1 MSEQRIQGWTL
12 HEELGRGGMGVVY
25 RATNHLFPDR
35 AFALKAIR
43 PDLVGDASLR
53 TRFLREAAHA
63 HGLHHRNIVRCELAF
78 EADGHIYLPME
89 LLRGRALSK
98 ALLDEAGPW
107 RWQRAADVARQAAAG
122 LGNAHGSGL
131 LHRDVKPGNLFLAQV
146 AGGETVKLLDFG
158 LVKGLG
164 EQSLTGR
171 DLFVGTPAYVAP
183 EILDGER
190 ATPATDVYALGVVLY
205 RMLTGALP
213 LTLPGEQSTPMA
225 MMMAVARAHQQGLPR
240 VSGTV
245 EVPAWLD
252 ELVARMLARTPG
264 QRPADGDA
272 AARALNEG
280 GADVPPE
287 DVPTGFGLP
296 TFGAASAV
304 EAAAREPAVTPEAD
318 DDGTGFGLPRMAP
331 PAPPPPASQPKRPE
345 DPGLAERDDAV
356 AHGGRRWRW
365 VAASGVLVV
374 IGAVTVSTFAFRR
387 DGTPSVATTNDESS
401 AATSGESKRDRGVAD
416 SSAAP
421 EPFPV
426 ARARADA
433 ATAPV
438 EAAPAAAPIEWIT
451 LPAGTFKMGSTKGE
465 ADEKPVRRVRV
476 AAFALSKT
484 EVTVGQYRACVE
496 AGACTAAHGD
506 DGSCYVWNG
515 TKWEQGRLPAAFGA
529 DDHPVVCVDWGQASA
544 FAKWAGGR
552 LPSEAEWE
560 YAARSGGKA
569 QTYPWGSAK
578 ADCSRAV
585 MNDGSGRGCGRGDAT
600 WPVCSKP
607 AGNTAQGLCDMA
619 GNVWEWVEDWKG
631 PYGEAPTNG
640 SARTQSAQVR
650 VFRGGGWDN
659 DASFLRAAVRYGFG
673 PGFRSGIL
681 GFRVAR
687 SPSP

>member
-1 MSEQRIQGWTL
+1 MTEREIQGWTV
-12 HEELGRGGMGVVY
+12 HEEIGRGGMGVLY
-25 RATNHLFPDR
+25 RATNHVFPDR

-53 TRFLREAAHA
+53 RRFLREAAHA
-63 HGLHHRNIVRCELAF
+63 HALHHPNIVRCELAF
-78 EADGHIYLPME
+78 EATGQLYLPME

-98 ALLDEAGPW
+98 ALLAQEGPW
-107 RWQRAADVARQAAAG
+107 RWPRAVEVARQAAAG
-122 LGNAHGSGL
+122 LGHAHASGV
-131 LHRDVKPGNLFLAQV
+131 LHRDVKPGNLFLAETE
-146 AGGETVKLLDFG
+146 GGEAVKLLDFG

-171 DLFVGTPAYVAP
+171 DSFVGTPAYVAP

-252 ELVARMLARTPG
+252 ELVARMLARSPG

-272 AARALNEG
+272 AARALSEG
-280 GADVPPE
+280 AAEVPPE

-451 LPAGTFKMGSTKGE
+451 LPAGTFKMGSTKG
-465 ADEKPVRRVRV
+465 DPNEKPVRQVSV
-476 AAFALSKT
+476 SGFALSKT

-496 AGACTAAHGD
+496 AGACTAPD
-506 DGSCYVWNG
+506 TEGSCNWS
-515 TKWEQGRLPAAFGA
+515 QSGR
-529 DDHPVVCVDWGQASA
+529 DEHPINCVDWEQASA

-560 YAARSGGKA
+560 YAARSGGKD
-569 QTYPWGSAK
+569 QTYGWGNAK
-578 ADCSRAV
+578 ADCGRAV
-585 MNDGSGRGCGRGDAT
+585 MDDGSGNGCGKGNTT

-619 GNVWEWVEDWKG
+619 GNVWEWVEDWYG
-631 PYGEAPTNG
+631 PYGEAPSDG
-640 SARTQSAQVR
+640 SARTQAAQGR
-650 VFRGGGWDN
+650 VGRGGCWFN
-659 DASFLRAAVRYGFG
+659 FASLLRAAFRDWGD
-673 PGFRSGIL
+673 PGLRGDRL

-687 SPSP
+687 SAP